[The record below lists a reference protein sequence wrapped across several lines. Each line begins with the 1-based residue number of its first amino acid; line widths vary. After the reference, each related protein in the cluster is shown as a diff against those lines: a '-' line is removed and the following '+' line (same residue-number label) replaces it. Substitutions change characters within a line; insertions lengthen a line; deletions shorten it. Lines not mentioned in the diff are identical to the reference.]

1 MFVSLRVKPVHILN
15 QAEYLDGILA
25 EQPLEEREDFAEKG
39 VSLLLDDP
47 EVTAH
52 YEMVV
57 NHGRIAMTTLSE
69 EDGIDE

>member
-57 NHGRIAMTTLSE
+57 NHVALL
-69 EDGIDE
+69 

>member
-1 MFVSLRVKPVHILN
+1 M
-15 QAEYLDGILA
+15 DGILA

-57 NHGRIAMTTLSE
+57 NHVALL
-69 EDGIDE
+69 